1 MTTTLKQT
9 FLALTGKYTSNS
21 QLQEDLWKEI
31 ETNYTE
37 ENRYYHNLHHLEY
50 LLMKLTAVKEQV
62 NDWDTLLFSL
72 YYHDIIYNATSG
84 DNEEKSAECAAG
96 NLQLLDLK
104 TDKCVAQILAT
115 KGHTVSPDN
124 DTNLFTD
131 ADLSILGE
139 SWELYQEYFQKIRKE
154 YAVYPD
160 TVYNPGRAKVLN
172 HFLNMGRIFKTESFY
187 EQFEMNAKNNLRREL
202 VHLQEGF

>member
-9 FLALTGKYTSNS
+9 FLELTGKYTSNN

-31 ETNYTE
+31 ETNYSE

-50 LLMKLTAVKEQV
+50 LLTKLTAVKEQV

-72 YYHDIIYNATSG
+72 YYHDIIYNATSS
-84 DNEEKSAECAAG
+84 DNEEKSAECAAKT
-96 NLQLLDLK
+96 LQLLGLE

-139 SWELYQEYFQKIRKE
+139 SWELYREYFQKIRKE
-154 YAVYPD
+154 YAIYPD
-160 TVYNPGRAKVLN
+160 TVYNPGRTKVLQ
-172 HFLNMGRIFKTESFY
+172 HFLNMKRLFKTKAFFDKYES
-187 EQFEMNAKNNLRREL
+187 NAKNNLSGEL
-202 VHLQEGF
+202 KMLG